1 VLPISR
7 QIGQS
12 GKYVTPELYIAVGIS
27 GSSQHLAGIGDGV
40 RIVVINKDTD
50 APIWSLGEIGAVGDW
65 NQIVPALLEELKRP
79 TRA

>member
-1 VLPISR
+1 M
-7 QIGQS
+7 
-12 GKYVTPELYIAVGIS
+12 GIS

-40 RIVVINKDTD
+40 KIVVINKDTD

-65 NQIVPALLEELKRP
+65 NQIAPALLEELKRP